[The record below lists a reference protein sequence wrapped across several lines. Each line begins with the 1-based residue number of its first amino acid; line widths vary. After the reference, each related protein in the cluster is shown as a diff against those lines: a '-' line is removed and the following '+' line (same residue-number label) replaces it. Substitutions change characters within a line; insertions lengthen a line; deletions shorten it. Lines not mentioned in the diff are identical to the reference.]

1 MTRTNN
7 SFNIPIED
15 GQLIVGRD
23 VLSPVAAS
31 ITPGGAN
38 VEVTNGAGSI
48 TMAVPMA
55 SFCKMNHADASIVQ
69 TMTPGNGYVAR
80 DTVNIAQLLFPPTAT
95 FGDLFFASS
104 SKDMAGIIPGE
115 SQGFIMS
122 CVGGQRVGSPSQPT
136 GGVTVN
142 GTTVGQPCSVL
153 VMCVDDSVPN
163 SEQFQIISPT
173 GTIVI
178 G

>member
-7 SFNIPIED
+7 SFNTPLAD

-23 VLSPVAAS
+23 GLSPVAAS

-80 DTVNIAQLLFPPTAT
+80 DTVNIAQLFSHLRQLLGTCFLQVHQRIWL
-95 FGDLFFASS
+95 GLSLEKVKDL
-104 SKDMAGIIPGE
+104 
-115 SQGFIMS
+115 
-122 CVGGQRVGSPSQPT
+122 
-136 GGVTVN
+136 
-142 GTTVGQPCSVL
+142 
-153 VMCVDDSVPN
+153 
-163 SEQFQIISPT
+163 
-173 GTIVI
+173 
-178 G
+178 